1 MDFDEAIKNTIYGS
15 IVYESDILTSSMGQR
30 YKIVVNKIIW
40 YAMRVFIEID
50 PRLAETTTF
59 NITSSIIN
67 VFKLKQ
73 CLTFSGAKEEA
84 EKLRNEMQ
92 KPNFRLVVQSNGD
105 QMPFPFQPS
114 GNMRLCYYSVIN
126 GKEALNNP
134 DLYFLPGDHVQ
145 VKRTISGLTYHHAA
159 IYIGNKRVIQVSD
172 PDAGH
177 SKERARVNEADWSAF
192 HCGDSEFIVCFPKL
206 KFRSNPDVVKVAK
219 SKIGLY
225 ENEYKVFSK
234 NCQHFAT
241 SCQFDVGFITEY

>member
-1 MDFDEAIKNTIYGS
+1 MGFNDAIKNTIHGS

-40 YAMRVFIEID
+40 YAIRVLIEID
-50 PRLAETTTF
+50 PRLAQKTLF
-59 NITSSIIN
+59 KITGSIIN
-67 VFKLKQ
+67 VFKIKQ
-73 CLTFSGAKEEA
+73 CLTFSSAKEEA
-84 EKLRNEMQ
+84 DKLINVM
-92 KPNFRLVVQSNGD
+92 KKHRLVVQSNAD
-105 QMPFPFQPS
+105 HLPFPLQSS
-114 GNMRLCYYSVIN
+114 GRIRICYLSIIN
-126 GKEALNNP
+126 GEEALKNP
-134 DLYFLPGDHVQ
+134 DLCFLPGDHVQ
-145 VKRTISGLTYHHAA
+145 VKRTVSGLTYHHAA

-206 KFRSNPDVVKVAK
+206 KFRSNPDVVKMAK

-225 ENEYKVFSK
+225 ENQYKVFSK

-241 SCQFDVGFITEY
+241 SCQFDVGFITEI